1 MAVPYLISRYMFKDA
16 QIGKVMMPI
25 AIDIASLMTKMPG
38 DRSVASEINI
48 VVNLYFLINC
58 IVIIKVYAT

>member
-25 AIDIASLMTKMPG
+25 AIDIASLMTMKISIVRQPPMQIMLFMNPVST
-38 DRSVASEINI
+38 DRPQ
-48 VVNLYFLINC
+48 
-58 IVIIKVYAT
+58 

>member
-1 MAVPYLISRYMFKDA
+1 MALHKASVYWR
-16 QIGKVMMPI
+16 
-25 AIDIASLMTKMPG
+25 AIKMANYRHAYVEFIKMPG

-48 VVNLYFLINC
+48 VVNLHFLINC

>member
-1 MAVPYLISRYMFKDA
+1 MFKDA